1 MGHQHAKPE
10 RLKTEVKSK
19 FDKRELMMIK
29 NAFHDLCIRWLAH
42 SSSKSNVGIR
52 MGRGCRSWGS
62 VHPVC
67 FVLDLGGGGC
77 DMCVSDFLLL
87 G

>member
-10 RLKTEVKSK
+10 RLKTEAKSK

-29 NAFHDLCIRWLAH
+29 NAFHDLCIRSAFLFN
-42 SSSKSNVGIR
+42 SNVGIR
-52 MGRGCRSWGS
+52 MGRGCCSWGS

-77 DMCVSDFLLL
+77 DMC
-87 G
+87 